1 MTSALKGDKRQH
13 RKVLTPF
20 KVGWRKLPRESKSKL
35 RPDER
40 PWGCGR
46 SMVVVVVVSDY
57 GRIPGNSV
65 KIGQNT
71 GISKK

>member
-1 MTSALKGDKRQH
+1 
-13 RKVLTPF
+13 VI
-20 KVGWRKLPRESKSKL
+20 SKL

-65 KIGQNT
+65 KIGENT